1 MPNVGYPVPI
11 RYGRHGDPCI
21 AHAICLPGISPI
33 LWSPLHGCVWFDAFA
48 GLPEDYADAVMAS
61 IMPPPVTEWPCRVI
75 NPKNGYSWVPDG
87 ENIRLIDP
95 RGDEIRPTDILG
107 SRQVQ
112 LIRGYQRTSYIRAV
126 EIWLPYHY
134 PGYRIG
140 RARPEGHN
148 LERNRRIFAAH
159 AVLRMPKR
167 QLSAV
172 FLTREAI
179 AHGHHLDLPC

>member
-11 RYGRHGDPCI
+11 RYGRHGEPCI

-33 LWSPLHGCVWFDAFA
+33 LWSPLHGCVWYETFA
-48 GLPEDYADAVMAS
+48 GLPEDYADAVLTS

-87 ENIRLIDP
+87 EDVRLIDP
-95 RGDEIRPTDILG
+95 HGAEIQPTDIL
-107 SRQVQ
+107 SSHQVQ
-112 LIRGYQRTSYIRAV
+112 LIRGYQRTSYIRAT

-134 PGYRIG
+134 SGYRIG
-140 RARPEGHN
+140 RARPESRN
-148 LERNRRIFAAH
+148 LARNRRIFAAH

-167 QLSAV
+167 QLSAD
-172 FLTREAI
+172 FLAREA
-179 AHGHHLDLPC
+179 AMVGHHVTLPL